1 MTKCQEF
8 SIINLSKD
16 RRKNKMKNTRGAY
29 LFADGTECW
38 VNGLSARDKAAKIRQ
53 HGAIIK
59 FTPTN

>member
-1 MTKCQEF
+1 
-8 SIINLSKD
+8 
-16 RRKNKMKNTRGAY
+16 MKNTRGWY

-38 VNGLSARDKAAKIRQ
+38 ENGLSAREKAAKIRQ